1 MADKTRHETVLI
13 LDFGGQYTQ
22 LIARKV
28 REQSVYCEIVA
39 PGTTAAA
46 LKEARPRGIIL
57 SGGPDSVYAA
67 GAPAADPEIFALG
80 VPVLGIC
87 YGMQLMVH
95 RLGGEVRGG
104 GKREYGH
111 ALVDILREGDL
122 LAGLGPA
129 EQVWMSHGDEIVSL
143 PSGFQELARSE
154 AAPFSAAEDPRRHL
168 HGIAFHP
175 EVVYTTHGA
184 EILRNF
190 LFRIC
195 RCHGDWT
202 IASFLEETCERI
214 RDEVGPTGRVLCGL
228 SGGVDSSVA
237 AQVIHRAIG
246 DRILCLFVDTGLLRR
261 GEAAEVLDR
270 FEKRY
275 QLEVRHRDA
284 SSRFFEGLKG
294 VIDPE
299 QKRRIIGEIFV
310 RVFEEEARAAA
321 GGPGGGEIRFLGQ
334 GTLYP
339 DLIES
344 KSVKGPSHTIKTH
357 HNVGGLPER
366 MDLKVIEPLREL
378 FKDEVRRLGAQMG
391 LDSELIHRH
400 PFPGPGL
407 AVRVLGEVTPDRVRL
422 LQDADAIFIEE
433 IRKAGLYDGI
443 AQAFAVQLP
452 VRSVGVMGD
461 GRTYES
467 VLALRAVETS
477 DFMTADW
484 SRLPHDFLAQVSRR
498 IVNEIR
504 GINRVVY
511 DISSKPPSTIE
522 WE

>member
-1 MADKTRHETVLI
+1 MRRHETILI

-28 REQSVYCEIVA
+28 REQSVYCEILA
-39 PGTTAAA
+39 PGTPASA
-46 LKEARPRGIIL
+46 LRDARPKGIIL

-67 GAPAADPEIFALG
+67 QAPQADPEIFALG

-95 RLGGEVRGG
+95 RLGGQVKGAGR
-104 GKREYGH
+104 REYGH
-111 ALVDILREGDL
+111 AVVRVVKQGDL

-129 EQVWMSHGDEIVSL
+129 EQVWMSHGDEITAL
-143 PSGFQELARSE
+143 PPGFQELARTE
-154 AAPFSAAEDPRRHL
+154 AVPFSAAEDPSRRL
-168 HGIAFHP
+168 HAVAFHP
-175 EVVYTTHGA
+175 EVAHTTSGQA
-184 EILRNF
+184 MLRNF

-195 RCHGDWT
+195 GCAGDWT
-202 IASFLEETCERI
+202 MASFLEEACDRI
-214 RDEVGPTGRVLCGL
+214 RSEVGPRGRVLCGL

-246 DRILCLFVDTGLLRR
+246 DRLICLFVDTGLLRK

-270 FEKRY
+270 FARTY
-275 QLEVRHRDA
+275 HLRVRHRDA
-284 SSRFFEGLKG
+284 SSRFYQALQG
-294 VIDPE
+294 VTDPE
-299 QKRRIIGEIFV
+299 TKRRTIGEVFV

-321 GGPGGGEIRFLGQ
+321 AEGPIRFLGQ

-344 KSVKGPSHTIKTH
+344 RSVRGPSATIKTH

-366 MDLKVIEPLREL
+366 MDLEVVEPLKEL
-378 FKDEVRRLGAQMG
+378 FKDEVRRLAAEMG
-391 LDSELIHRH
+391 MDRELIVRH

-407 AVRVLGEVTPDRVRL
+407 AVRILGEVTPERIAV
-422 LQDADAIFIEE
+422 LQDADAVFLDEL
-433 IRKAGLYDGI
+433 RTAGLYDDV
-443 AQAFAVQLP
+443 AQAFAVLLP

-461 GRTYES
+461 GRTYEN
-467 VLALRAVETS
+467 VLALRAVETT

-484 SRLPHDFLAQVSRR
+484 SRLPHEFLARVSTR
-498 IVNEIR
+498 IVNEVR
-504 GINRVVY
+504 GVNRVVY